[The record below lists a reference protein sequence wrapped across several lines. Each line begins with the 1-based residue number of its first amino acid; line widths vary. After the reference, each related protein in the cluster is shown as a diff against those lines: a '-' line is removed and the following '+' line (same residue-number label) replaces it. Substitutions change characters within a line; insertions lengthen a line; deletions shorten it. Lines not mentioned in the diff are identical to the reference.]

1 MWNTDWNVVAHGA
14 QLTVVGMGLVFL
26 ALGLVVLSMV
36 ILTHLPWLQSKG
48 GSSKESTEGSEI
60 PSPPVETDERARVA
74 AIAVALALSE
84 ERPRPALPP
93 PTGPVSAWKIQGR
106 ILQVQRW

>member
-1 MWNTDWNVVAHGA
+1 MWNVDWSVVAYGA

-36 ILTHLPWLQSKG
+36 ILTRLPWLQAKEEG
-48 GSSKESTEGSEI
+48 VESSEE
-60 PSPPVETDERARVA
+60 PSPVVEADERARVA

-84 ERPRPALPP
+84 ERPRPKFT
-93 PTGPVSAWKIQGR
+93 PTERRLSAWKMQGR
-106 ILQVQRW
+106 ILQIQR

>member
-1 MWNTDWNVVAHGA
+1 MLNVDWSVVAYGA

-36 ILTHLPWLQSKG
+36 ILTRLPWLRAEEDSVEESVT
-48 GSSKESTEGSEI
+48 SSEGL
-60 PSPPVETDERARVA
+60 SPPVEADERARVA

-84 ERPRPALPP
+84 ERPRPAFT
-93 PTGPVSAWKIQGR
+93 PTAGQVGAWKMQGR
-106 ILQVQRW
+106 ILQLQR